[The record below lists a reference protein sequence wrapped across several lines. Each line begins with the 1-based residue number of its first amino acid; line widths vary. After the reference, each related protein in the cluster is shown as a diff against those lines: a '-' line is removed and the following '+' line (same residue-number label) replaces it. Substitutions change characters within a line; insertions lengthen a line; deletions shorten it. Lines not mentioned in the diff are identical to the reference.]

1 MIWEKLSN
9 LTSAMCWKLIA
20 QQVQTAIWL
29 KPENDLCRLQN
40 AERNLLTVC
49 EPEDDTVPSWRSP
62 LRNCLK
68 LNVEQSNFQKLPPR
82 PERLSIYSKS
92 LEKIGWFLFMPSQ
105 CSCFKSFSF
114 FLLLSVCIKE
124 K

>member
-92 LEKIGWFLFMPSQ
+92 LEKIGWFLFMPCQ
-105 CSCFKSFSF
+105 CSYFKSFSF
-114 FLLLSVCIKE
+114 LLLLSVFIKE